1 MSVFRFE
8 FKQSIRSTLVWC
20 FGLTLIVLIFMFF
33 YPVYANDIE
42 TMKPL
47 FEKLPELVLKSLGVN
62 IETLFTALGF
72 YTFILLYIQL
82 VTSIQAI
89 MLGLGIVGKEVRL
102 KMSDFLLTKPMTR
115 ANVLIQKS
123 LAVFAHIGITWVYL
137 SAISY
142 GMLMIVKTE
151 SLNMKAFALFALSTL
166 LLQILFAGLGIL
178 IAVLI
183 RKLKSVVGV
192 AMSVVFSLFVM
203 NLMQAILDE
212 PWLRYLSPFQ
222 WFDKTYIFYN
232 TSYEWPMVG
241 MWVLVTGVS
250 LVGAYVVFTRKD
262 IHAV

>member
-1 MSVFRFE
+1 MTVFRFE
-8 FKQSIRSTLVWC
+8 FRQAIRSTLAWC
-20 FGLTLIVLIFMFF
+20 LGLTLIVLIFMFF

-47 FEKLPELVLKSLGVN
+47 FEKLPEIVLKSLGVN

-82 VTSIQAI
+82 ITSIQAI

-102 KMSDFLLTKPMTR
+102 KMSDFILTKPMDR
-115 ANVLIQKS
+115 SKILIQKS
-123 LAVFAHIGITWVYL
+123 LAVFAHIGITWTYL
-137 SAISY
+137 TVISY
-142 GMLMIVKTE
+142 VMLQVVKTE
-151 SLNMKAFALFALSTL
+151 ALNNEAFALFVLSTL
-166 LLQILFAGLGIL
+166 LLQILFAGLGIV
-178 IAVLI
+178 IAVSI

-212 PWLRYLSPFQ
+212 AWLRYLSPFQ

-232 TSYEWPMVG
+232 TSYEWPMLA
-241 MWVLVTGVS
+241 MWALVSIGS
-250 LVGAYVVFTRKD
+250 LAGAYVVFTRKD

>member
-1 MSVFRFE
+1 MTVFSFE
-8 FKQSIRSTLVWC
+8 FRQAIKSTLAWC

-33 YPVYANDIE
+33 YPVYANDIDM
-42 TMKPL
+42 MKPL
-47 FEKLPELVLKSLGVN
+47 FEKLPEIVLKSLGVN

-82 VTSIQAI
+82 ITSIQAI

-102 KMSDFLLTKPMTR
+102 KMSDFILTKPMDRSTI
-115 ANVLIQKS
+115 LIQKS
-123 LAVFAHIGITWVYL
+123 LAVFAHIGITWTYL
-137 SAISY
+137 TVISY
-142 GMLMIVKTE
+142 AMLQVVKTE
-151 SLNMKAFALFALSTL
+151 ALNNEAFALFVLSTL

-178 IAVLI
+178 IAVSI

-212 PWLRYLSPFQ
+212 AWLRYLSPFQ

-232 TSYEWPMVG
+232 TSYEWPMLATWAV
-241 MWVLVTGVS
+241 VTIVS
-250 LVGAYVVFTRKD
+250 LAGAYVVFTRKD

>member
-1 MSVFRFE
+1 MTVFRFE
-8 FKQSIRSTLVWC
+8 FRQAIRSTLAWC
-20 FGLTLIVLIFMFF
+20 LGLTLIVLIFMFF

-47 FEKLPELVLKSLGVN
+47 FEKLPEIVLKSLGVN

-82 VTSIQAI
+82 ITSIQAI

-102 KMSDFLLTKPMTR
+102 KMSDFILTKPMDR
-115 ANVLIQKS
+115 SKILIQKS
-123 LAVFAHIGITWVYL
+123 LAVFAHIGITWTYL
-137 SAISY
+137 TVISY
-142 GMLMIVKTE
+142 VMLQVVKTE
-151 SLNMKAFALFALSTL
+151 ALNNEAFALFVLSTL
-166 LLQILFAGLGIL
+166 LLQILFAGLGIV
-178 IAVLI
+178 IAVSI

-212 PWLRYLSPFQ
+212 AWLRYLSPFQ

-232 TSYEWPMVG
+232 MSYEWPMLA
-241 MWVLVTGVS
+241 MWALVTIVS
-250 LVGAYVVFTRKD
+250 LAGAYVVFTRKD

>member
-1 MSVFRFE
+1 MTVFSFE
-8 FKQSIRSTLVWC
+8 FRQAIKSTLAWC

-33 YPVYANDIE
+33 YPVYANDID

-47 FEKLPELVLKSLGVN
+47 FERIPEVVLKSLGVN

-82 VTSIQAI
+82 ITSIQAI

-102 KMSDFLLTKPMTR
+102 KMSDFILTKPMER
-115 ANVLIQKS
+115 AEILIQKS
-123 LAVFAHIGITWVYL
+123 MAVFAHIGITWVYL
-137 SAISY
+137 TAISW
-142 GMLMIVKTE
+142 GMLLVVKTE
-151 SLNMKAFALFALSTL
+151 ALNTEAFALFSLSTL
-166 LLQILFAGLGIL
+166 LLQILFAALGIV
-178 IAVLI
+178 IAVSI

-212 PWLRYLSPFQ
+212 AWLRYLSPFQ

-232 TSYEWPMVG
+232 TSYEWPMLATWAV
-241 MWVLVTGVS
+241 VTIVS

>member
-115 ANVLIQKS
+115 ANVLIQKRS
-123 LAVFAHIGITWVYL
+123 GCVCPHRDHLGL
-137 SAISY
+137 S
-142 GMLMIVKTE
+142 E
-151 SLNMKAFALFALSTL
+151 CH
-166 LLQILFAGLGIL
+166 
-178 IAVLI
+178 
-183 RKLKSVVGV
+183 
-192 AMSVVFSLFVM
+192 
-203 NLMQAILDE
+203 
-212 PWLRYLSPFQ
+212 
-222 WFDKTYIFYN
+222 
-232 TSYEWPMVG
+232 
-241 MWVLVTGVS
+241 LVRD
-250 LVGAYVVFTRKD
+250 ADDR
-262 IHAV
+262 

>member
-1 MSVFRFE
+1 MTVFRFE
-8 FKQSIRSTLVWC
+8 FRQAIRSTLAWC
-20 FGLTLIVLIFMFF
+20 LGLTLIVLIFMFF
-33 YPVYANDIE
+33 YPVYANDIDM
-42 TMKPL
+42 MKPL
-47 FEKLPELVLKSLGVN
+47 FEKLPEIVLKSLGVN

-82 VTSIQAI
+82 ITSIQAI

-102 KMSDFLLTKPMTR
+102 KMSDFILTKPMDR
-115 ANVLIQKS
+115 SMILIQKS
-123 LAVFAHIGITWVYL
+123 LAVFAHIGITWTYL
-137 SAISY
+137 TVISY
-142 GMLMIVKTE
+142 AMLQVVKTE
-151 SLNMKAFALFALSTL
+151 ALNTEAFVLFVLSTL

-178 IAVLI
+178 IAVSI

-212 PWLRYLSPFQ
+212 AWLRYLSPFQ

-232 TSYEWPMVG
+232 TSYEWPMLA
-241 MWVLVTGVS
+241 MWALVSIGS
-250 LVGAYVVFTRKD
+250 LAGAYVVFTRKD

>member
-1 MSVFRFE
+1 MTVFSFE
-8 FKQSIRSTLVWC
+8 FKQSIRSTLTWC

-42 TMKPL
+42 VMKPL
-47 FEKLPELVLKSLGVN
+47 FEKLPEILLKSLGVN

-82 VTSIQAI
+82 ITSIQAI

-102 KMSDFLLTKPMTR
+102 KMSDFILTKPMTR
-115 ANVLIQKS
+115 ANILIQKS
-123 LAVFAHIGITWVYL
+123 MAVLAHLLITWIYL
-137 SAISY
+137 TAISY

-151 SLNMKAFALFALSTL
+151 SLNMTAFTLFSVSTL
-166 LLQILFAGLGIL
+166 LLQILFAGLGIV

-232 TSYEWPMVG
+232 NAYEWPMFG
-241 MWVLVTGVS
+241 MWALVTVIS

-262 IHAV
+262 THAV

>member
-1 MSVFRFE
+1 MTVFRFE
-8 FKQSIRSTLVWC
+8 FRQAIRSTLAWC
-20 FGLTLIVLIFMFF
+20 LGLTLIVLIFMFF

-47 FEKLPELVLKSLGVN
+47 FEKLPEIVLKSLGVN

-82 VTSIQAI
+82 ITSIQAI

-102 KMSDFLLTKPMTR
+102 KMSDFILTKPMDR
-115 ANVLIQKS
+115 SKILIQKS
-123 LAVFAHIGITWVYL
+123 LAVFAHIGITWTYL
-137 SAISY
+137 TVISY
-142 GMLMIVKTE
+142 VMLQVVKTE
-151 SLNMKAFALFALSTL
+151 ALNNEAFALFVLSTL
-166 LLQILFAGLGIL
+166 LLQILFAGLGIV
-178 IAVLI
+178 IAVSI

-212 PWLRYLSPFQ
+212 AWLRYLSPFQ

-232 TSYEWPMVG
+232 MSYEWPMLA
-241 MWVLVTGVS
+241 MWALVTMIS